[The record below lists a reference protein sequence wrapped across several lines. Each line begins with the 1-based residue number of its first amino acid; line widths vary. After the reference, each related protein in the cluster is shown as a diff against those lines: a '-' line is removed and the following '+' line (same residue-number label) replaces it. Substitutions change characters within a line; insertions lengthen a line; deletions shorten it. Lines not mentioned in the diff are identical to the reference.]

1 MYRYVF
7 FVLLLFGIVLAS
19 NLVSPGYA
27 KEKSASVRGE
37 ANAGKWKA
45 LRLRNLPQGA
55 KLSIEVSTSAEVGV
69 LLMDQSAYRQLPE
82 TKEALFQG
90 KTSDRITFS
99 IIVPHTG
106 NYYVVIDNRDG
117 KTSSKFTIAIRA
129 AAGTAQQ
136 GLTDVDQELAK
147 LSDTLGKTFIFDSL
161 TIRAAK
167 CGTANAFSGAKGVV
181 ICAEYAQKL
190 LDTLDNKKKAADA
203 LMFILLHEVGHVLLR
218 QWDYPFYNNEE
229 VADEFATVLMVMF
242 GQEDRVRAQAEY
254 FAALPTSTELERKLA
269 KDDRHPLSVQRAR
282 NILRWV
288 EDPRLVG
295 KWQPVLVP
303 HMQTSFLERLQDQPP
318 AWASRA
324 LVDQELTARG
334 R

>member
-1 MYRYVF
+1 MYRVIAS
-7 FVLLLFGIVLAS
+7 VLLLCALTALRGP
-19 NLVSPGYA
+19 PGYCA
-27 KEKSASVRGE
+27 EKSASARVGGE
-37 ANAGKWKA
+37 VSAGKWKA
-45 LRLRNLPQGA
+45 LRLRNLPQA
-55 KLSIEVSTSAEVGV
+55 ARLAVEVTTSIEVGV
-69 LLMDQSAYRQLPE
+69 LLMDQRAYRRLPATE
-82 TKEALFQG
+82 EALFQG
-90 KTSDRITFS
+90 RTGDHITFS
-99 IIVPHTG
+99 IIVPHSG

-117 KTSSKFTIAIRA
+117 KTSSKFTIAVRA

-136 GLTDVDQELAK
+136 GLTDVDQELAR
-147 LSDTLGKTFIFDSL
+147 LSDTLGKAFIFDSL

-203 LMFILLHEVGHVLLR
+203 LMFILLHEVGHVLMR

-242 GQEDRVRAQAEY
+242 GQEDRARAQAEY
-254 FAALPTSTELERKLA
+254 FAALPTSTELEHKLA

-288 EDPRLVG
+288 DDPQLVR

-303 HMQTSFLERLQDQPP
+303 HMQTAFLKRLQQRPT
-318 AWASRA
+318 AWTSQA
-324 LVDQELTARG
+324 LVKQELATRSK
-334 R
+334 

>member
-1 MYRYVF
+1 MYRFVVF
-7 FVLLLFGIVLAS
+7 LLLLFGLTSITAPVC
-19 NLVSPGYA
+19 YA

-37 ANAGKWKA
+37 VNAGKWKG

-55 KLSIEVSTSAEVGV
+55 RLAIAVSTNAEVGV
-69 LLMDQSAYRQLPE
+69 LLMDQSAYRHLPA

-106 NYYVVIDNRDG
+106 HYYVVIDNRDG
-117 KTSSKFTIAIRA
+117 KTSRKFTIAIRA
-129 AAGTAQQ
+129 AASASQQ
-136 GLTDVDQELAK
+136 GLGHVDQELAK
-147 LSDTLGKTFIFDSL
+147 LSDTLGKAFIFDSL

-181 ICAEYAQKL
+181 ICAEYAEKL

-203 LMFILLHEVGHVLLR
+203 LMFILLHEVGHVLMR
-218 QWDYPFYNNEE
+218 QWGYPFYNNEE

-242 GQEDRVRAQAEY
+242 GQEDRARAQAEY
-254 FAALPTSTELERKLA
+254 FAALPTSTELEHKLA

-288 EDPRLVG
+288 DDPQLVR

-303 HMQTSFLERLQDQPP
+303 HMQTAFLERLQQQPTT
-318 AWASRA
+318 WTSRT
-324 LVDQELTARG
+324 LVKQELATRSK
-334 R
+334 